1 MKTRGYNKKYNK
13 KGWDEIPAFFT
24 MFLDYYLEYK
34 YPVLALI
41 MIISF
46 NGIPLGANFY
56 VAISGVLASTNDR
69 PFFPLFL
76 FVWAIAILGDLS
88 CYGIWN
94 KFGCRIMDNR
104 ERYSRIRKGI
114 RKAKVLLNKYGKF
127 TVLLTKFPLSGLGP
141 YMAITAGITQWN
153 FRLFAFLIIIGD
165 FIWTSVYLSIGYFFA
180 ESWEEIIALISSLG
194 QGGAIILLL
203 IVLFLYIKRKRKK

>member
-1 MKTRGYNKKYNK
+1 LKTRGYNKKSNK
-13 KGWDEIPAFFT
+13 KGWDEIPEFFT

-88 CYGIWN
+88 
-94 KFGCRIMDNR
+94 
-104 ERYSRIRKGI
+104 
-114 RKAKVLLNKYGKF
+114 
-127 TVLLTKFPLSGLGP
+127 
-141 YMAITAGITQWN
+141 
-153 FRLFAFLIIIGD
+153 
-165 FIWTSVYLSIGYFFA
+165 IGYFFA